1 MNDAYFGP
9 QTRQISGDLAE
20 MIKSYLTADTADE
33 ILDLEIY
40 ENHLG
45 DRCVAAA
52 VKTEYWG
59 RSIVQ
64 GVIVVVR
71 PKPEAGTDFYQ
82 IDALADTDGPYANF
96 CPERILDILTPT
108 DDRMALEWRERC
120 RQRLSNKPGAVPSR
134 WTRAHP
140 RRVRDHRR

>member
-1 MNDAYFGP
+1 MNEAYDGK
-9 QTRQISGDLAE
+9 QTLKISGDLAE
-20 MIKSYLTADTADE
+20 TIKSYLTADTADE

-52 VKTEYWG
+52 VQTQSWG

-64 GVIVVVR
+64 GVIVIVR
-71 PKPEAGTDFYQ
+71 PKADAADFYEV
-82 IDALADTDGPYANF
+82 DALAETDAPYANF

-108 DDRMALEWRERC
+108 DDLMAQEWRDRC
-120 RQRLSNKPGAVPSR
+120 RE
-134 WTRAHP
+134 
-140 RRVRDHRR
+140 RVRNEAGEAPSPPMN